1 MVEPVRISHYPVF
14 GTPHTGLNRTIF
26 PCTIYT
32 TGNVK
37 EDSVGAKM
45 WEQVRAK
52 QLEAARRAAMV
63 PSRTTGG
70 ASVREAAVT
79 PSGTMGATAG
89 ATATD

>member
-1 MVEPVRISHYPVF
+1 M
-14 GTPHTGLNRTIF
+14 
-26 PCTIYT
+26 
-32 TGNVK
+32 
-37 EDSVGAKM
+37 GAKM
-45 WEQVRAK
+45 REQVRAK
-52 QLEAARRAAMV
+52 RLEAARRAAMV